1 MIYSL
6 FTEEQK
12 DVLAAMEY
20 EYDALINDCL
30 KEQERLRPNEPA
42 PPIPT
47 SSDDMEAYQRLYN
60 EYMESGSPEWKAEV
74 QRQEDLENARIKDRR
89 NMMKQMLDANFAA
102 LNGSKDSILSD
113 AARQAKAWIQ
123 EQIADF
129 RAMQKDGAVFS
140 YFCLRVDG
148 NELYLDPELSEK
160 AIKYNLH
167 RHYDYFADDEEGT
180 KLLDTIVRSVIETS
194 PDVQARGILFGV
206 VNEGKKR
213 YRTKARAIE
222 EGAIEYVP
230 DLLSIPTAKGFENAL
245 SLSVRGTGSAFIQ
258 PLSAS
263 TLENIR
269 FENGVMYVEGYK
281 EISEAEIKNF
291 LTNEI
296 PESMDLPLLMLYYS
310 IILSQIEQK
319 GHAFF
324 RDGDIITVPIQTLAK
339 AMGIGYKLNKTD
351 AERIVKRT
359 QSFHSL
365 MGVIKGAD
373 GRSSPSVY
381 PVLNFEG
388 YNGEANTIS
397 FSSPY
402 LNHLS
407 RTVMGIARS
416 AKLHHDVHMRRIK
429 SSVAK
434 AGKNEMAYKNVEIIA
449 SGITR
454 AGKKVNPYRIKV
466 STLIEKN
473 ELLKNALERDPK
485 HKTQTLKRV
494 FTKTLEMLRDDTTIG
509 EERGLPDPDDIRN
522 IPTASSVN
530 ELVYEFPLK

>member
-60 EYMESGSPEWKAEV
+60 EYMENGSPEWKAEV

-89 NMMKQMLDANFAA
+89 NMMKQMQDANFAA

-373 GRSSPSVY
+373 GKSSPSVY

-416 AKLHHDVHMRRIK
+416 AKLHHDVHMRIIK

-454 AGKKVNPYRIKV
+454 AGKKVNPYRIKL
-466 STLIEKN
+466 STLIGKN

-494 FTKTLEMLRDDTTIG
+494 FTKTLEMLRDDTKIG
-509 EERGLPDPDDIRN
+509 EERGLPDPNDIRN
-522 IPTASSVN
+522 IPTASNVN